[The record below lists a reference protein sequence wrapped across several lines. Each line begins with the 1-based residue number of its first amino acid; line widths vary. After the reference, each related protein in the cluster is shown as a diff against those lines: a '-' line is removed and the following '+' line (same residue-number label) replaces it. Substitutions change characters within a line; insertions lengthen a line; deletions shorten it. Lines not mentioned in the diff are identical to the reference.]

1 MNPKGDFFTMV
12 HYQDQ
17 DFVTNLNFFHSNLT
31 EKKNT
36 MEENDV
42 EDENDSDD
50 DDENIIDE
58 GDVITNRNTYLYDVI
73 ETGTFVAMRCP
84 TNSLELF
91 FLGVVLSKD
100 VAFIDKMDHNG
111 HCVLKGDK
119 FIEVHYLEK
128 DNEGKHYIQYKRS
141 NQPTSFIHLAEVFA
155 CHVELD
161 LELKMKP
168 SEYQSLTMEAL

>member
-1 MNPKGDFFTMV
+1 
-12 HYQDQ
+12 
-17 DFVTNLNFFHSNLT
+17 
-31 EKKNT
+31 

-42 EDENDSDD
+42 EDENDSDN

-58 GDVITNRNTYLYDVI
+58 GDIITNRNTYLYVI

-84 TNSLELF
+84 TNSLELL
-91 FLGVVLSKD
+91 FLGEVLSKD
-100 VAFIDKMDHNG
+100 VALTDKMDQNG

-119 FIEVHYLEK
+119 FIEVHYLERDK
-128 DNEGKHYIQYKRS
+128 GKHYIQYKRS

-168 SEYQSLTMEAL
+168 SEYQSLTMEA